1 MKNYNKSKVEESWV
15 DRLFKQS
22 GLSMATPS
30 SKTYFAYRYPK
41 ESNDLNQCRFGAI
54 FSGIDRE
61 QKPKELGSAGY
72 QKLFGHETLPSKIAE
87 PVDIRPDQNIRDVV
101 TTYRVLNCYSETPD
115 TKTFRLSRQ
124 NGDVF
129 DYFPGQ
135 YVTLSVV
142 IGDQEY
148 SRSYSLAS
156 CHGGNKVLEITVKRS
171 ATGGIVSNWL
181 NDHVAIGDT
190 LNLKGPFGKFSC
202 VHHHAKKMLFLAAG
216 SGVVPIMSMLRWLA
230 QTEAPVDIQL
240 LLSFRT
246 PEAIIY
252 RDELQL
258 IAARHNNI
266 RLAIT
271 ITSDAKSSGWSGLT
285 GRVTKKM
292 IADLVPD
299 LPQRSV
305 YLCGPDAYMTAC
317 KELLRKLKLPFEQL
331 YWESFTVNKSLI
343 KQENSPFTRAPI
355 GKKGSFRIGFAK
367 SGQKIADDG
376 VSSLLELAEK
386 SGISIAHDCRSG
398 QCGECMIK
406 CLKGKIEMTVQAEIG
421 ARDRKK
427 GWVYA
432 CCAYPASHV
441 LLDI

>member
-1 MKNYNKSKVEESWV
+1 MKNYNKNKAEVCWV

-22 GLSMATPS
+22 GSSLATPS
-30 SKTYFAYRYPK
+30 SKTYFAYRYHK
-41 ESNDLNQCRFGAI
+41 KANDLDLGSFGAL
-54 FSGIDRE
+54 FSGIDKER
-61 QKPKELGSAGY
+61 QPKKLESAFYQELFA
-72 QKLFGHETLPSKIAE
+72 HETSRSKNDAAD
-87 PVDIRPDQNIRDVV
+87 DIRPVQNNQDAVSQ
-101 TTYRVLNCYSETPD
+101 YRVLNCYSETPD
-115 TKTFRLSRQ
+115 TKTFRLSRL

-129 DYFPGQ
+129 DYLPGQ
-135 YVTLSVV
+135 YVTLFIL
-142 IGDQEY
+142 IGGHEY

-156 CHGGNKVLEITVKRS
+156 YPGGNKVLEITVKRS
-171 ATGGIVSNWL
+171 ATGGVVSNWL
-181 NDHVAIGDT
+181 NDHLKIGDT
-190 LNLKGPFGKFSC
+190 LNLKGPFGKFSSAQ
-202 VHHHAKKMLFLAAG
+202 HPANNLLFLAAG
-216 SGVVPIMSMLRWLA
+216 SGIVPIMSMLRWLA
-230 QTEAPVDIQL
+230 QTESPVDIQL

-266 RLAIT
+266 HLAIT
-271 ITSDAKSSGWSGLT
+271 ITSDDNSSGWPGLT
-285 GRVTKKM
+285 GRVNKKM
-292 IADLVPD
+292 LADLVPD
-299 LPQRSV
+299 LPERSV
-305 YLCGPDAYMTAC
+305 YLCGPNAFMAGC
-317 KELLRKLKLPFEQL
+317 VEVLSKLRLPLAQL
-331 YWESFTVNKSLI
+331 YCESFTVNKSPV
-343 KQENSPFTRAPI
+343 KQEISRFTGAPL

-367 SGQKIADDG
+367 SGQKITDDG

-406 CLKGKIEMTVQAEIG
+406 CLKGRVEMTVQAEIG